1 MSASISTDSGAAKAA
16 TARLEN
22 SWGVGATYVTS
33 AGDTALT
40 IGTGFS
46 GGDVA
51 NTATQTTGGKEGFHA
66 GVSAVTGDLTV
77 AVGYGDGNSFD
88 ARGGENT
95 AANMD
100 IEGSVLKAGISY
112 VTGDI
117 TLAVGV
123 TSGEGKDSNFGATTT
138 ADDSKDSMSGSVTY
152 AVASGVSA
160 VLGYLTEDHQDD
172 GASATTGAALVA
184 SAAAFAPST
193 LPKAT
198 TALNAFESELGVQD
212 PLGFFDP
219 LGLLTDADQEKFERL
234 RYTEI
239 KHGRISMLA
248 FLGNIITRAGLHLP
262 GAIDKSGD
270 TFDSIPN
277 GWAAIKAMPEGG
289 VLQIIVFVGF
299 LELGVMKDVTG
310 ENEFVGDFR
319 NGWIDFGWDTFSEE
333 EKLFKRGVELNNGRA
348 AMLGILGLMVHEQLG
363 GSLPIV
369 GEM

>member
-1 MSASISTDSGAAKAA
+1 MSGSMKIGAEFDSPESGVDTQNVVDLSNLSISVSETTDAGTTISSSFGIIDEGASDIGDDDNALKLTFTDGSAVELLNAGNAANTHDIAVPSGAGEMGVAGATSNTTPMDIDFGAGATKLGVEWHSAADFLADGLKMSASFSTDDGTAKAA

-172 GASATTGAALVA
+172 GASATTGGSSWYVG
-184 SAAAFAPST
+184 
-193 LPKAT
+193 AT
-198 TALNAFESELGVQD
+198 MSF
-212 PLGFFDP
+212 
-219 LGLLTDADQEKFERL
+219 
-234 RYTEI
+234 
-239 KHGRISMLA
+239 
-248 FLGNIITRAGLHLP
+248 
-262 GAIDKSGD
+262 
-270 TFDSIPN
+270 
-277 GWAAIKAMPEGG
+277 
-289 VLQIIVFVGF
+289 
-299 LELGVMKDVTG
+299 
-310 ENEFVGDFR
+310 
-319 NGWIDFGWDTFSEE
+319 
-333 EKLFKRGVELNNGRA
+333 
-348 AMLGILGLMVHEQLG
+348 
-363 GSLPIV
+363 
-369 GEM
+369 